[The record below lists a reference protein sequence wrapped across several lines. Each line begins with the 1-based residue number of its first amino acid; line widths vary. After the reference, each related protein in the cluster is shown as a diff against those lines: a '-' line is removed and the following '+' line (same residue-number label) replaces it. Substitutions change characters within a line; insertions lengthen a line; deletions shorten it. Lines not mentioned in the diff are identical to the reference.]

1 MDVKAKRNSWLV
13 RISVLL
19 ISIDAASAAVVSGA
33 IPLMR
38 DSFKNVASSTV
49 ESAST
54 VPSLSIL
61 LFILLSPYVARKIGT
76 KKTSLIGLFV
86 AFLFGIAPF
95 FLNNIYLILLC
106 RFIYGAGIGLIN
118 PLVYTVINHVY
129 VGTEQ
134 AEMVGYGSAFTN
146 SVNIVLTYLVGFLL
160 PLGWRY
166 SFLAYG
172 VIFIIFLLVLF
183 FSPDVKVEDDDEA
196 EKEKAAEAK
205 QAKDPADK
213 LGFSAWK
220 YLIFMFFIYIAVL
233 LYQIKYAQIVVA
245 NGFGTPQQA
254 AFVMGLINFISIIT
268 GLIFG
273 KVFKALKR
281 STFLVGMTMV
291 LIAYLLIPITPNIW
305 LSALLVI
312 LMAFGSGFMASFIF
326 YELFQVVSPR
336 TSAKISGYALI
347 CINIGIFCSPYV
359 GGIAASLLHNDSPT
373 LGVIIS
379 SVIIAALIVVHIL
392 TIPIDKR
399 EEEKYAKLKNE

>member
-33 IPLMR
+33 IPLMK

-54 VPSLSIL
+54 LPSLSIL

-76 KKTSLIGLFV
+76 KKTSLIGLGV
-86 AFLFGIAPF
+86 AFLFGVAPF
-95 FLNNIYLILLC
+95 FLNNIYLILVC

-160 PLGWRY
+160 PLGWHY
-166 SFLAYG
+166 SFLAYS
-172 VIFIIFLLVLF
+172 VILVIFLLVLF
-183 FSPDVKVEDDDEA
+183 FSPDVKVDDDEGQQ
-196 EKEKAAEAK
+196 EKQKESTTKK
-205 QAKDPADK
+205 QASDR

-220 YLIFMFFIYIAVL
+220 FLIFMFFLYIAVL
-233 LYQIKYAQIVVA
+233 LYQIKYAQIVVVK
-245 NGFGTPQQA
+245 GFGTPQQA
-254 AFVMGLINFISIIT
+254 AFVMGLINFVSIIT

-281 STFLVGMTMV
+281 STFLVGLIMV
-291 LIAYLLIPITPNIW
+291 LVAYLLIPITPNIW

-312 LMAFGSGFMASFIF
+312 LMAFGSGFIASFIF

-336 TSAKISGYALI
+336 TSSKISGYALVA
-347 CINIGIFCSPYV
+347 INIGIFCSPYV
-359 GGIAASLLHNDSPT
+359 GGIAASVLHNDSPT
-373 LGVIIS
+373 LGVVIS
-379 SVIIAALIVVHIL
+379 SVIIAALIVVHLL

-399 EEEKYAKLKNE
+399 EEQKYAKAREE